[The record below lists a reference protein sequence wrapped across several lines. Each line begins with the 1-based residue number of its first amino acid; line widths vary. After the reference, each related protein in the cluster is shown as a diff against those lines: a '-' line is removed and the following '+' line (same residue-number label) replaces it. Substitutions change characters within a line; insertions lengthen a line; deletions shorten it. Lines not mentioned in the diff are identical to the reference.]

1 MYSDGIDNQFEYA
14 HQKGL
19 KRGFDLGW
27 SYKGRFDR
35 TLLRDLVSSL
45 DPIEDSVQIKHLTQ
59 AIDLLKNNENNQEFI
74 TDL

>member
-1 MYSDGIDNQFEYA
+1 MYSDGVDNQFEYA